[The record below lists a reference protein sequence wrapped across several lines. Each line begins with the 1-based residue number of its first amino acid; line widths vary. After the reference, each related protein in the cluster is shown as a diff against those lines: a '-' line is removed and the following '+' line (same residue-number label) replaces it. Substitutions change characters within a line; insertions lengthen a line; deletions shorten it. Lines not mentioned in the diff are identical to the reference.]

1 MSSSPWEKP
10 LHRVLAHFGA
20 SPDAPPHVGARP
32 PVDLPLMSYSHRR
45 DVLGGGSSTAGMSTY
60 EAPRRTSP
68 TTTGGGGGGGADMD
82 TVRGRQLDFS
92 APDADGGQY
101 VSSSSPSPGEG
112 GISSLGGSG
121 DVEGDYAFTQELRR
135 ILNAVH

>member
-1 MSSSPWEKP
+1 M
-10 LHRVLAHFGA
+10 
-20 SPDAPPHVGARP
+20 
-32 PVDLPLMSYSHRR
+32 
-45 DVLGGGSSTAGMSTY
+45 Y

-68 TTTGGGGGGGADMD
+68 TTSGGGGGADMD
-82 TVRGRQLDFS
+82 MRGRQLDFS

-101 VSSSSPSPGEG
+101 VSSSSPSLAEG
-112 GISSLGGSG
+112 GTSSLGGSG